1 MDLSG
6 LLALLREGSAYRAL
20 LAELADPL
28 AGSRRALALL
38 RAARPYFIAALAQDV
53 GRPLLIITARPDHAA
68 SLAEQVR
75 LWAPDLRV
83 LAFAEPNA
91 VFYERAPWGQRAIR
105 ARLQVLA
112 ELAGLVPTTSHVPAV
127 VVTSAKGLMHRTLPP
142 AYLLHH
148 CTTVRQ
154 GEHLPAGGRLEGLLR
169 LWLQIGYEPVT
180 LVTEPGTFSRRGG
193 IVDVFPLTADQP
205 VRIELWGEEVESL
218 RTFDPATQRSLTTLD
233 AVTIPPAREALPL
246 YGLVAASR
254 LKAWVEALPAP
265 EADVDAAVHP
275 RADWEALRQ
284 QQAFD
289 ALEFYLPWMTEEVV
303 SLLDY
308 LPPHALVLVD
318 DWEELAD
325 AVADLESQAL
335 GLREA
340 HVQAGDIP
348 PDMPLP
354 YVTWSQI
361 ADDLAQKDVLE
372 LGGTGDLYAE
382 QEDRSGQIGTL
393 FAPGPRYAGEL
404 RYFLDCLHTLARRG
418 QERLIIVS
426 RQAERLADLWRER
439 LPSVPPVLTEALVE
453 LPPAGVPIFVRGTLA
468 EGWLLR
474 HKAHLTHL
482 FTDAEIFGW
491 KRPEPRRRPERRA
504 IAPEDFFADLTPG
517 DYVVHAE
524 FGIGHF
530 QGLEKRTLDGIE
542 REFLV
547 IHYAGGDV
555 LYVPIHQADRLTRY
569 VGVDDEPPELSRLG
583 TAEWSRVKERARQ
596 AVEEVARDLLEL
608 YALREAVSGHAF
620 SPDTPWQ
627 RELEASFPYVETPD
641 QLRALAEVKA
651 DMEKPRPMDRLICG
665 DVGYGKTEVALRA
678 AFKAVMD
685 GKQVAMLVPTTVLA
699 QQHYETFSQRLAPF
713 PVRVEMLSR
722 FRSPAEQEEVLAGL
736 ATGTVD
742 IVIGTHRLLSSDVRF
757 KDLGLLI
764 IDEEQRF
771 GVTHKEQ
778 LKRMRVEV
786 DVLTLT
792 ATPIPRTLYMSL
804 SGVRDISIIETAPEE
819 RLPVR
824 TYVGQRDD
832 NLIRLAILR
841 ELDRGGQVFFVHNRV
856 ETIYAEKQRL
866 EQLVPEATFAVAHG
880 QMPEALLEAVM
891 QRFVAGEVDVLVC
904 TSIIEAGLDIP
915 NANTLIVDRAD
926 RFGLAQLYQLRG
938 RVGRSTNRAFAYF
951 FHPPLS
957 RLTPEARA
965 RLQTIAEQTELG
977 SGFHIAMRD
986 LEIRGAGELL
996 GVRQS
1001 GHISAVGFHLYTRM
1015 LAQAV
1020 KRLRDQHEG
1029 TLAADGGPLEAPAP
1043 RETVAVEL
1051 PLPTYIPTDYVPS
1064 MTLRLQ
1070 LYRRM
1075 AELRSEAAIED
1086 LRAELQD
1093 RFGPLPLPVENLL
1106 YQLRVKLLAL
1116 EANVETIAAEGAQIA
1131 IRLSDLEHIDRPA
1144 LQRWLGHNVR
1154 VSRTAIWLPCREDW
1168 QAALIAVLKRLAA
1181 ARVRMAAD

>member
-6 LLALLREGSAYRAL
+6 LLTLLREEDAYRTL
-20 LAELADPL
+20 LAELAEPA
-28 AGSRRALALL
+28 AGSRRSLALIH
-38 RAARPYFIAALAQDV
+38 AARPYFIAALAHDIE
-53 GRPLLIITARPDHAA
+53 RPLLIITARPDRAA
-68 SLAEQVR
+68 NLAEQLL
-75 LWAPDLRV
+75 LWSPDLRV
-83 LAFAEPNA
+83 LTFAEPNA

-105 ARLQVLA
+105 ARMQVLSA
-112 ELAGLVPTTSHVPAV
+112 LAGVMPQALHPPTVI
-127 VVTSAKGLMHRTLPP
+127 VTSAKGLMHRTLPRE
-142 AYLLHH
+142 YLLNH
-148 CTTVRQ
+148 CVTIRQ
-154 GEHLPAGGRLEGLLR
+154 GEPLPAGGQLEALLR
-169 LWLQIGYEPVT
+169 FWLQAGYEPVT

-193 IVDVFPLTADQP
+193 ILDIFPITAAYP
-205 VRIELWGEEVESL
+205 VRIELWGEEVDSL
-218 RTFDPATQRSLTTLD
+218 RTFDPATQRSLSALD
-233 AVTIPPAREALPL
+233 VVTIPPAREALPL
-246 YGLVAASR
+246 YGLLAAAR
-254 LKAWVEALPAP
+254 LKAWFESLPEP
-265 EADVDAAVHP
+265 DADADPAANP
-275 RADWEALRQ
+275 RADFESLLQ
-284 QQAFD
+284 KQPFD
-289 ALEFYLPWMTEEVV
+289 ALEFYLPWMTDEAI

-308 LPPHALVLVD
+308 LPPHALVLID

-325 AVADLESQAL
+325 TVADLEAQAL
-335 GLREA
+335 SLREVR
-340 HVQAGDIP
+340 VQSGSIP

-361 ADDLAQKDVLE
+361 DDNLAQAEVLE
-372 LGGTGDLYAE
+372 MGGASRLLSDQAAEGGRVGDLF
-382 QEDRSGQIGTL
+382 S
-393 FAPGPRYAGEL
+393 PGPRYAGEI
-404 RYFLDCLHTLARRG
+404 RYFLDHLADLTRTGR
-418 QERLIIVS
+418 ERLIVVS

-439 LPSVPPVLTEALVE
+439 APAAPPVLVEALTD
-453 LPPAGVPIFVRGTLA
+453 PPTPGWLAFVHGALA

-474 HKAHLTHL
+474 HNDLHTHL
-482 FTDAEIFGW
+482 FTDTEIFGW

-504 IAPEDFFADLTPG
+504 IAPEDFFADLAPG

-524 FGIGHF
+524 YGIGRF

-547 IHYAGGDV
+547 LHYAGGDV
-555 LYVPIHQADRLTRY
+555 LYVPVHQADRLTRY
-569 VGVDDEPPELSRLG
+569 VGVDDEPPDLSRLG
-583 TAEWSRVKERARQ
+583 TAEWSRIKERTRQ

-608 YALREAVSGHAF
+608 YAMREAVTGHAF

-627 RELEASFPYVETPD
+627 RELEASFPYVETSD

-699 QQHYETFSQRLAPF
+699 QQHYETFTQRLAPF

-722 FRSPAEQEEVLAGL
+722 FRSPAEQEAILAGL
-736 ATGTVD
+736 AAGTVD

-792 ATPIPRTLYMSL
+792 ATPIPRTLYMGL
-804 SGVRDISIIETAPEE
+804 SGVRDISMIETAPEE

-824 TYVGQRDD
+824 TYVGRRDE
-832 NLIRLAILR
+832 NLIRQAILR

-856 ETIYAEKQRL
+856 ETIYSEKQRL
-866 EQLVPEATFAVAHG
+866 ERLVPEATFAVAHG
-880 QMPEALLEAVM
+880 QMPEAQLEAVM
-891 QRFVAGEVDVLVC
+891 QRFASGKVDVLVC

-938 RVGRSTNRAFAYF
+938 RVGRSATRAFAYF

-957 RLTPEARA
+957 KLTPEARA

-977 SGFHIAMRD
+977 SGFQIAMRD

-1020 KRLRDQHEG
+1020 RRLRDQREG
-1029 TLAADGGPLEAPAP
+1029 AAAADAIPQEAPIP
-1043 RETVAVEL
+1043 RETVAIDL
-1051 PLPTYIPTDYVPS
+1051 PLPAYIPTDYVPS
-1064 MTLRLQ
+1064 MALRLQ

-1075 AELRSEAAIED
+1075 AELRHEAAIED
-1086 LRAELQD
+1086 LRTELQD
-1093 RFGPLPLPVENLL
+1093 RFGPLPPPVENLL
-1106 YQLRVKLLAL
+1106 YQLRIKLLAL
-1116 EANVETIAAEGAQIA
+1116 EANVETIAAEGGQIA
-1131 IRLSDLEHIDRPA
+1131 IRLDDLEHADRPT
-1144 LQRWLGHNVR
+1144 LQRRLGYDVR
-1154 VSRTAIWLPCREDW
+1154 VSRTAIWLPCDDGW
-1168 QAALIAVLKRLAA
+1168 QSALADVLKRLTA
-1181 ARVRMAAD
+1181 ARPSMAAG